1 MNLKLSATIRFSILL
16 ACVTVIITAVALL
29 IFSSVFSNQWSG
41 RSVLFFMVFLFFIFC
56 LLYYS
61 GLNYYLK
68 KQIDQIS
75 DSNFEAQRI
84 NTDKSLD
91 PNIEELITKF
101 KRFEESK
108 IAEIENLHLR
118 DTFRKEFLGNVS
130 HELRTPLFTAQ
141 GYILTLLGDTMDD
154 PDLLQKYLNRANKS
168 LERLDAIVK
177 DLDVIS
183 KLETGMKLNYSNFNI
198 VSLVNDVFEMLEMN
212 AAKRNITLSFD
223 KLYEAPLLVNADIE
237 KIQQL
242 LINLITNS
250 INYGKLGG
258 KTVVSI
264 RSHSRKKLIIKIADD
279 GIGIAPV
286 HIPRLFERFYRA
298 DKSRSR
304 EHGGSGL
311 GLAIVKHIVEAHDQE
326 LFVESNLGKGSVFGF
341 TLNKLE

>member
-183 KLETGMKLNYSNFNI
+183 RLETGMKLNYSNFNI

-279 GIGIAPV
+279 GIGIDPV

-326 LFVESNLGKGSVFGF
+326 LFVESKPGKGSVFGF
-341 TLNKLE
+341 TLYKLE

>member
-1 MNLKLSATIRFSILL
+1 MKLSAPIRFSILL
-16 ACVTVIITAVALL
+16 ASVTVIITAIALL
-29 IFSSVFSNQWSG
+29 IFYSIFNNQWSAL
-41 RSVLFFMVFLFFIFC
+41 SVLFFMVLIFFIFC

-61 GLNYYLK
+61 GLNYYLN

-75 DSNFEAQRI
+75 DSNFQAQKLNI
-84 NTDKSLD
+84 DKSLD

-141 GYILTLLGDTMDD
+141 GYILTLLGDTMED

-183 KLETGMKLNYSNFNI
+183 KLETGMKLNYSHFNI
-198 VSLVNDVFEMLEMN
+198 VNLVNEVFEMLEMN

-223 KLYEAPLLVNADIE
+223 KLYDAPLLVNADIE

-258 KTVVSI
+258 KTIVSI
-264 RSHSRKKLIIKIADD
+264 RSHSRKKFIIKIADN
-279 GIGIAPV
+279 GIGIDPV

>member
-29 IFSSVFSNQWSG
+29 IFSSFFSNQWSG
-41 RSVLFFMVFLFFIFC
+41 RYVLFFMVFLFFIFC

-183 KLETGMKLNYSNFNI
+183 RLETGMKLNYSNFNI

-326 LFVESNLGKGSVFGF
+326 LFVESKPGKGSVFGF

>member
-1 MNLKLSATIRFSILL
+1 LKLSAPLRFSILL
-16 ACVTVIITAVALL
+16 ASVTVIITAIALL
-29 IFSSVFSNQWSG
+29 IFYSIFSNHWAG
-41 RSVLFFMVFLFFIFC
+41 LHVLFFMGCLFFIFC

-75 DSNFEAQRI
+75 DSNFQAQRI

-242 LINLITNS
+242 LINLIANS

-279 GIGIAPV
+279 GIGIAPA

-326 LFVESNLGKGSVFGF
+326 LFAESKQGKGSVFGF

>member
-1 MNLKLSATIRFSILL
+1 MKLTATIRFSILL
-16 ACVTVIITAVALL
+16 AFFTVIITAITLL
-29 IFSSVFSNQWSG
+29 VFNSFFDKNWSG
-41 RSVLFFMVFLFFIFC
+41 LPVLFFMVLLFFIFS
-56 LLYYS
+56 LVNYS
-61 GLNYYLK
+61 GLNAYLK

-75 DSNFEAQRI
+75 DSNFQAQKK
-84 NTDKSLD
+84 NKDKNLD
-91 PNIEELITKF
+91 PNIEELIIKF
-101 KRFEESK
+101 KRFEEAK
-108 IAEIENLHLR
+108 TAEIKNLHLR

-237 KIQQL
+237 KIQQV
-242 LINLITNS
+242 LINLISNS
-250 INYGKLGG
+250 INYGKQGG
-258 KTVVSI
+258 KTLVSI
-264 RSHSRKKLIIKIADD
+264 RSFSKKTLIIKVADD
-279 GIGIAPV
+279 GIGIDPV
-286 HIPRLFERFYRA
+286 HLPRLFERFYRA

-304 EHGGSGL
+304 DFGGSGL

-326 LFVESNLGKGSVFGF
+326 LFVESKLGKGSVFGF
-341 TLNKLE
+341 TLKKLG

>member
-1 MNLKLSATIRFSILL
+1 LKLSATIRFSILL
-16 ACVTVIITAVALL
+16 AFFTVIITAITLL
-29 IFSSVFSNQWSG
+29 VFNSFFDKNWSG
-41 RSVLFFMVFLFFIFC
+41 LPVLFFMVLLFFIFS
-56 LLYYS
+56 LVNYS
-61 GLNYYLK
+61 GLNAYLK

-75 DSNFEAQRI
+75 DSNFQAQKK
-84 NTDKSLD
+84 NKDKNLD

-101 KRFEESK
+101 KRFEEAK
-108 IAEIENLHLR
+108 TAEIKNLHLR

-183 KLETGMKLNYSNFNI
+183 KLETGMKLNYGNFNI
-198 VSLVNDVFEMLEMN
+198 VNLVNDVFEMLEMN

-223 KLYEAPLLVNADIE
+223 KLYEAPLLVHADIE
-237 KIQQL
+237 KIQQV
-242 LINLITNS
+242 LINLISNS
-250 INYGKLGG
+250 INYGKQGG

-264 RSHSRKKLIIKIADD
+264 RSFSKKTLIIKVADD
-279 GIGIAPV
+279 GIGIDPV
-286 HIPRLFERFYRA
+286 HLPRLFERFYRA

-304 EHGGSGL
+304 DFGGSGL

-326 LFVESNLGKGSVFGF
+326 LFVESKLGKGSVFGF
-341 TLNKLE
+341 TLKKLD

>member
-1 MNLKLSATIRFSILL
+1 MKLSAPIRFSILL
-16 ACVTVIITAVALL
+16 ATVTVIITAIALL
-29 IFSSVFSNQWSG
+29 IFYSIFNNQWSALN
-41 RSVLFFMVFLFFIFC
+41 VLFFMLFLFFIFC
-56 LLYYS
+56 LLYYL
-61 GLNYYLK
+61 GLNYYLN

-75 DSNFEAQRI
+75 DSNFQAQKI
-84 NTDKSLD
+84 NIDKSLD

-183 KLETGMKLNYSNFNI
+183 RLETGMKLNYSNFNI

-326 LFVESNLGKGSVFGF
+326 LFVESKPGKGSVFGF

>member
-1 MNLKLSATIRFSILL
+1 MKISPTIRFSILL
-16 ACVTVIITAVALL
+16 ASITVIITAIALF
-29 IFSSVFSNQWSG
+29 IYFSVFSNQWSG
-41 RSVLFFMVFLFFIFC
+41 LPVLLFMALLFFIFC

-75 DSNFEAQRI
+75 DSNFQAQRI

-108 IAEIENLHLR
+108 MAEIENLHLR

-242 LINLITNS
+242 LINLIANS

-279 GIGIAPV
+279 GIGIDPM

-326 LFVESNLGKGSVFGF
+326 LFVESKQGKGSVFGF

>member
-1 MNLKLSATIRFSILL
+1 MKLSANLRFSILL
-16 ACVTVIITAVALL
+16 ASITVIITAFALF
-29 IFSSVFSNQWSG
+29 IFNSIFENHWSG
-41 RSVLFFMVFLFFIFC
+41 LTVLFFMVLLFFIFC

-61 GLNYYLK
+61 GLNYYLI

-75 DSNFEAQRI
+75 DSNFQAQKI
-84 NTDKSLD
+84 ITDKSLD

-183 KLETGMKLNYSNFNI
+183 RLETGMKLNYSNFNI

-212 AAKRNITLSFD
+212 AAKRNINLSFD
-223 KLYEAPLLVNADIE
+223 KLYETPLLVNADIE

-279 GIGIAPV
+279 GIGIDPV

-311 GLAIVKHIVEAHDQE
+311 GLSIVKHIIEAHDQE
-326 LFVESNLGKGSVFGF
+326 LFVESKLGMGSVFGF

>member
-1 MNLKLSATIRFSILL
+1 LKLSATIRFSILFASL
-16 ACVTVIITAVALL
+16 TVIITAIALF
-29 IFSSVFSNQWSG
+29 IFHFIFDNPWSG
-41 RSVLFFMVFLFFIFC
+41 LSVLFFMVLLFFIFC

-75 DSNFEAQRI
+75 DSNFQSQKIIAVK
-84 NTDKSLD
+84 NLD
-91 PNIEELITKF
+91 PNIEKLITRF

-108 IAEIENLHLR
+108 IAEIENLHLL

-154 PDLLQKYLNRANKS
+154 PELLQKYLNRANKS

-177 DLDVIS
+177 DLDMIS
-183 KLETGMKLNYSNFNI
+183 KLETGMKLNFSNFNI
-198 VSLVNDVFEMLEMN
+198 VSLVNDVFEMLEIH
-212 AAKRNITLSFD
+212 AAKRNIELSFD
-223 KLYEAPLLVNADIE
+223 KLYETPLLVNADIG
-237 KIQQL
+237 KIQQV
-242 LINLITNS
+242 LINLISNS

-264 RSHSRKKLIIKIADD
+264 RSHTRKKFIVKIADN
-279 GIGIAPV
+279 GIGIDPK
-286 HIPRLFERFYRA
+286 HISRLFERFYRA

-304 EHGGSGL
+304 EYGGSGL

-326 LFVESNLGKGSVFGF
+326 IFVESKPGNGSVFGF
-341 TLNKLE
+341 TLNKLA

>member
-1 MNLKLSATIRFSILL
+1 M
-16 ACVTVIITAVALL
+16 VL
-29 IFSSVFSNQWSG
+29 I
-41 RSVLFFMVFLFFIFC
+41 FFIFC

-61 GLNYYLK
+61 GLNYYLN

-75 DSNFEAQRI
+75 DSNFQAQKI
-84 NTDKSLD
+84 NIDKSLD
-91 PNIEELITKF
+91 PNIEELLTKF

-183 KLETGMKLNYSNFNI
+183 RLETGMKLNYSNFNI

-223 KLYEAPLLVNADIE
+223 KLYDAPLLVNADIE

-258 KTVVSI
+258 KTIVSI
-264 RSHSRKKLIIKIADD
+264 RSHSRKKLIIKIADN
-279 GIGIAPV
+279 GIGIDPV

>member
-1 MNLKLSATIRFSILL
+1 MKLSAPIRFSILL
-16 ACVTVIITAVALL
+16 ASVTVIITAIALL
-29 IFSSVFSNQWSG
+29 IFYSIFNNQWSAL
-41 RSVLFFMVFLFFIFC
+41 SVLFFMVLIFFIFC

-61 GLNYYLK
+61 GLNYYLN

-75 DSNFEAQRI
+75 DSNFQAQKLNI
-84 NTDKSLD
+84 DKSLD

-141 GYILTLLGDTMDD
+141 GYILTLLGDTMED

-183 KLETGMKLNYSNFNI
+183 KLETGMKLNYSHFNI
-198 VSLVNDVFEMLEMN
+198 VNLVNEVFEMLEMN

-223 KLYEAPLLVNADIE
+223 KLYDAPLLVNADIE
-237 KIQQL
+237 KIQQI

-250 INYGKLGG
+250 IN
-258 KTVVSI
+258 
-264 RSHSRKKLIIKIADD
+264 
-279 GIGIAPV
+279 
-286 HIPRLFERFYRA
+286 
-298 DKSRSR
+298 
-304 EHGGSGL
+304 
-311 GLAIVKHIVEAHDQE
+311 
-326 LFVESNLGKGSVFGF
+326 
-341 TLNKLE
+341 

>member
-1 MNLKLSATIRFSILL
+1 
-16 ACVTVIITAVALL
+16 
-29 IFSSVFSNQWSG
+29 
-41 RSVLFFMVFLFFIFC
+41 
-56 LLYYS
+56 
-61 GLNYYLK
+61 
-68 KQIDQIS
+68 
-75 DSNFEAQRI
+75 
-84 NTDKSLD
+84 
-91 PNIEELITKF
+91 
-101 KRFEESK
+101 
-108 IAEIENLHLR
+108 
-118 DTFRKEFLGNVS
+118 
-130 HELRTPLFTAQ
+130 
-141 GYILTLLGDTMDD
+141 MDD

-183 KLETGMKLNYSNFNI
+183 KLETGMKLNYSHFNI
-198 VSLVNDVFEMLEMN
+198 VNLVNEVFEMLEMN

-223 KLYEAPLLVNADIE
+223 KLYDAPLLVNADIE

-264 RSHSRKKLIIKIADD
+264 RSHSRKKFIIKIADN
-279 GIGIAPV
+279 GIGIDPV

-326 LFVESNLGKGSVFGF
+326 LFVESKPGKGSVFGF

>member
-1 MNLKLSATIRFSILL
+1 M
-16 ACVTVIITAVALL
+16 
-29 IFSSVFSNQWSG
+29 
-41 RSVLFFMVFLFFIFC
+41 VLLFFIFS
-56 LLYYS
+56 LVNYS
-61 GLNYYLK
+61 GLNAYLK
-68 KQIDQIS
+68 KQKDQIS
-75 DSNFEAQRI
+75 DSNFQAQKK
-84 NTDKSLD
+84 NKDKNLD

-101 KRFEESK
+101 KRFEEAK
-108 IAEIENLHLR
+108 TAEIKNLHLR

-183 KLETGMKLNYSNFNI
+183 KLETGMKLNYGNFNI
-198 VSLVNDVFEMLEMN
+198 VNLVNDVFEMLEMN

-223 KLYEAPLLVNADIE
+223 KLYEAPLLVHADIE
-237 KIQQL
+237 KIQQV
-242 LINLITNS
+242 LINLISNS
-250 INYGKLGG
+250 INYGKQGG

-264 RSHSRKKLIIKIADD
+264 RSFSKKTLIIKVADD
-279 GIGIAPV
+279 GIGIDPV
-286 HIPRLFERFYRA
+286 HLPRLFERFYRA

-304 EHGGSGL
+304 DFGGSGL

-326 LFVESNLGKGSVFGF
+326 LFVESKLGKGSVFGF
-341 TLNKLE
+341 TLKKLD

>member
-1 MNLKLSATIRFSILL
+1 M
-16 ACVTVIITAVALL
+16 
-29 IFSSVFSNQWSG
+29 
-41 RSVLFFMVFLFFIFC
+41 VLLFFIFS
-56 LLYYS
+56 LVNYS
-61 GLNYYLK
+61 GLNAYLK

-75 DSNFEAQRI
+75 DSNFQAQKK
-84 NTDKSLD
+84 NKDKNLD

-101 KRFEESK
+101 KRFEEAK
-108 IAEIENLHLR
+108 TAEIKNLHLR

-183 KLETGMKLNYSNFNI
+183 KLETGMKLNYGNFNI
-198 VSLVNDVFEMLEMN
+198 VNLVNDVFEMLEMN

-223 KLYEAPLLVNADIE
+223 KLYEAPLLVHADIE
-237 KIQQL
+237 KIQQV
-242 LINLITNS
+242 LINLISNS
-250 INYGKLGG
+250 INYGKQGG

-264 RSHSRKKLIIKIADD
+264 RSFSKKTLIIKVADD
-279 GIGIAPV
+279 GIGIDPV
-286 HIPRLFERFYRA
+286 HLPRLFERFYRA

-304 EHGGSGL
+304 DFGGSGL

-326 LFVESNLGKGSVFGF
+326 LFVESKLGKGSVFGF
-341 TLNKLE
+341 TLKKLD

>member
-1 MNLKLSATIRFSILL
+1 MKLSAPIRFSILL
-16 ACVTVIITAVALL
+16 ASVTVIITAIALL
-29 IFSSVFSNQWSG
+29 IFYSIFNNQWSG
-41 RSVLFFMVFLFFIFC
+41 LYVLFFMVFLFFIFC

-75 DSNFEAQRI
+75 DSNFQAQKI
-84 NTDKSLD
+84 STDKSLD
-91 PNIEELITKF
+91 PNIEDLITKF

-198 VSLVNDVFEMLEMN
+198 ISLVNDVFEMLEMN

-279 GIGIAPV
+279 GIGIDPV

-326 LFVESNLGKGSVFGF
+326 LFVESKQGKGSVFGF

>member
-1 MNLKLSATIRFSILL
+1 MNLKINTTTRFSFQLAAVIILLTGLTWMILHFFFDHTRIIFPIVLSA
-16 ACVTVIITAVALL
+16 VI
-29 IFSSVFSNQWSG
+29 
-41 RSVLFFMVFLFFIFC
+41 LFFLISLVI
-56 LLYYS
+56 YS

-68 KQIDQIS
+68 KQINQIT
-75 DSNFEAQRI
+75 DFNFQSQKI
-84 NTDKSLD
+84 NKDKNLD
-91 PNIEELITKF
+91 PNMHDLIARF
-101 KRFEESK
+101 RHFEESK
-108 IAEIENLHLR
+108 IAEIANLHLR

-141 GYILTLLGDTMDD
+141 GYILTLLGDSIDD
-154 PDLLQKYLNRANKS
+154 QELLQKYLNRANKS

-177 DLDVIS
+177 DLDMIS

-198 VSLVNDVFEMLEMN
+198 VSLINDVFEMLEIN
-212 AAKRNITLSFD
+212 AAKRNIILTFD
-223 KLYEAPLLVNADIE
+223 KLYDIPLLVNGDIE
-237 KIQQL
+237 KIQQV

-250 INYGKLGG
+250 INYGKRGG

-264 RSHSRKKLIIKIADD
+264 RTHTRKKFIVKIADN
-279 GIGIAPV
+279 GIGIDPA

-326 LFVESNLGKGSVFGF
+326 LFVESKLGKGSVFGF

>member
-1 MNLKLSATIRFSILL
+1 MKLSAPIRFSILL
-16 ACVTVIITAVALL
+16 STVTVIITAIALL
-29 IFSSVFSNQWSG
+29 IFYSIFNNQWSALN
-41 RSVLFFMVFLFFIFC
+41 VLFFMVLIFFIFC

-61 GLNYYLK
+61 GLNYYLN

-75 DSNFEAQRI
+75 DSNFQAQKI
-84 NTDKSLD
+84 NIDKSLD
-91 PNIEELITKF
+91 PNIEELLTKF

-183 KLETGMKLNYSNFNI
+183 RLETGMKLNYSNFNI

-223 KLYEAPLLVNADIE
+223 KLYDAPLLVNADIE

-258 KTVVSI
+258 KTIVSI
-264 RSHSRKKLIIKIADD
+264 RSHSRKKLIIKIADN
-279 GIGIAPV
+279 GIGIDPV

>member
-1 MNLKLSATIRFSILL
+1 MKLSATIRFSILL
-16 ACVTVIITAVALL
+16 AFFTVIITAITLL
-29 IFSSVFSNQWSG
+29 VFNSFFDKNWSG
-41 RSVLFFMVFLFFIFC
+41 LPVLFFMVLLFFIFS
-56 LLYYS
+56 LVNYS
-61 GLNYYLK
+61 GLNAYLK

-75 DSNFEAQRI
+75 DSNFQAQKK
-84 NTDKSLD
+84 NKDKNLD

-101 KRFEESK
+101 KRFEEAK
-108 IAEIENLHLR
+108 TAEIKNLHLR

-242 LINLITNS
+242 LINLIANS

-279 GIGIAPV
+279 GIGIAPA

-326 LFVESNLGKGSVFGF
+326 LFAESKQGKGSVFGF

>member
-1 MNLKLSATIRFSILL
+1 MKLSAPIRFSILL
-16 ACVTVIITAVALL
+16 STVTVIITAIALL
-29 IFSSVFSNQWSG
+29 IFYSIFNNQWSALN
-41 RSVLFFMVFLFFIFC
+41 VLFFMVLIFFIFC

-61 GLNYYLK
+61 GLNYYLN

-75 DSNFEAQRI
+75 DSNFQAQKLNI
-84 NTDKSLD
+84 DKSLD

-141 GYILTLLGDTMDD
+141 GYILTLLGDTMED

-183 KLETGMKLNYSNFNI
+183 KLETGMKLNYSHFNI
-198 VSLVNDVFEMLEMN
+198 VNLVNEVFEMLEMN

>member
-1 MNLKLSATIRFSILL
+1 M
-16 ACVTVIITAVALL
+16 VL
-29 IFSSVFSNQWSG
+29 I
-41 RSVLFFMVFLFFIFC
+41 FFIFC

-61 GLNYYLK
+61 GLNYYLN

-75 DSNFEAQRI
+75 DSNFQAQKLNI
-84 NTDKSLD
+84 DKSLD

-141 GYILTLLGDTMDD
+141 GYILTLLGDTMED

-183 KLETGMKLNYSNFNI
+183 KLETGMKLNYSHFNI
-198 VSLVNDVFEMLEMN
+198 VNLVNEVFEMLEMN

-223 KLYEAPLLVNADIE
+223 KLYDAPLLVNADIE

-258 KTVVSI
+258 KTIVSI
-264 RSHSRKKLIIKIADD
+264 RSHSRKKFIIKIADN
-279 GIGIAPV
+279 GIGIDPV

>member
-1 MNLKLSATIRFSILL
+1 MKRNAPIRFSILL
-16 ACVTVIITAVALL
+16 ASVTVIITAIGLL
-29 IFSSVFSNQWSG
+29 IFYSIFKSNWAG
-41 RSVLFFMVFLFFIFC
+41 LYVLFFMVLLFFIFC

-75 DSNFEAQRI
+75 DSNFQAQKI
-84 NTDKSLD
+84 STGKSLD
-91 PNIEELITKF
+91 PNIEDLITKF

-198 VSLVNDVFEMLEMN
+198 ISLVNDVFEMLEMN

-264 RSHSRKKLIIKIADD
+264 RSHYRKKLIIKIADD
-279 GIGIAPV
+279 GIGIDPV

-326 LFVESNLGKGSVFGF
+326 LFVESKQGKGSVFGF